1 LVESVLNQRGKE
13 KKVFELKIRISFQ
26 LQQNGILWQI
36 NRIPHSLFGIDVFSF
51 GGCSKYG
58 TVFFWKSEFG
68 IFLEIGRG
76 KEKIGGYV
84 VVEEDV
90 RE

>member
-1 LVESVLNQRGKE
+1 L
-13 KKVFELKIRISFQ
+13 LKIWNS
-26 LQQNGILWQI
+26 
-36 NRIPHSLFGIDVFSF
+36 
-51 GGCSKYG
+51 
-58 TVFFWKSEFG
+58 FFWKSEFG